1 METWNFKNK
10 EASVRY
16 LFLRGEDT
24 NVFLF
29 CRVAYCPQSYFER
42 FWWEPRTGCGL
53 TWHAQLAS
61 EILEVTGNIHY
72 CFHCTFSQLKA
83 ECVSMRLKSFSVCLI
98 VAPGCSS
105 VQATSPFKHT
115 YNPPA
120 KHRLC
125 VCVWDTGGGGLQAV
139 FRLTFHFNT
148 KWKAAYQMAQL
159 GLTHGRA
166 AEPGATR
173 GWPRLW
179 PGDPQQPTGLAPH
192 NDNIVCFMK
201 HYYHQHH
208 PH

>member
-10 EASVRY
+10 EGSACY

-42 FWWEPRTGCGL
+42 FCWEPQPGCGL

-61 EILEVTGNIHY
+61 EILEVTCNIHY

-83 ECVSMRLKSFSVCLI
+83 EYDSMCLKSFSVCLI
-98 VAPGCSS
+98 VAPGRSS
-105 VQATSPFKHT
+105 VQTTSPFKHT

-125 VCVWDTGGGGLQAV
+125 VCVWDIGRGG
-139 FRLTFHFNT
+139 FRRSLGSLFTLILNEKLPT
-148 KWKAAYQMAQL
+148 KWL
-159 GLTHGRA
+159 
-166 AEPGATR
+166 
-173 GWPRLW
+173 
-179 PGDPQQPTGLAPH
+179 
-192 NDNIVCFMK
+192 N
-201 HYYHQHH
+201 
-208 PH
+208 